1 MEKVS
6 RRQVLKLVGIT
17 AASLVIGRTVWAGI
31 ESATPRGKLRWCW
44 LRAAEIERK
53 SQGKWISSQDLPEIE
68 ALYEDHSDALSAL
81 VKHEVIS
88 QQVADQIDAAF
99 RTGLCRKMRDSPLC
113 QVDENGQYPLVMC
126 YFILKPPIWKQG
138 LDALFKQ
145 SEILIKAGWV
155 WPLDDEL
162 LAWARANVER
172 DLMAL
177 TQSSD
182 IEQAAQFLLSVLLEK

>member
-31 ESATPRGKLRWCW
+31 ESATPRGKLRRCW
-44 LRAAEIERK
+44 LRAAEIERE
-53 SQGKWISSQDLPEIE
+53 SQGKWISGQDLPEIE
-68 ALYEDHSDALSAL
+68 ALFEEHSDALSAL
-81 VKHEVIS
+81 VKHEVVS

-99 RTGLCRKMRDSPLC
+99 RTGLCRNVYDSSFC
-113 QVDENGQYPLVMC
+113 QVDENGQYPFVMC
-126 YFILKPPIWKQG
+126 YLILEPPIWKQG
-138 LDALFKQ
+138 LDALLKQ

-172 DLMAL
+172 DLTVL

-182 IEQAAQFLLSVLLEK
+182 VDQAAQFLLDVLLGK